1 MSESVEAQVPQDAGY
16 TIPVSLER
24 SVLNMKLD
32 LSTGDIRIPAF
43 PIKSILMVVGGLGA
57 MVWVGVTTSV
67 VTDASVWLQVLYYL
81 FFSVVVLYLATFD
94 RAGDMRLEQVL
105 TLFTYLPAASR
116 RLVTR
121 GNVPAKQFAD
131 FLFMDVSEGEPVSE
145 DGVIY
150 FKDGRVGRSYLVV
163 GSASLL
169 LFLKD
174 KQAILQNV
182 NSFWQAADSEDEYL
196 MLTTK
201 EPQRVHH
208 QIAHLEELSRNLVHD
223 EPDLRDLL
231 DEEYAIQR
239 DFVGKRFKSIH
250 QYLVLMAPNIES
262 LRSAEDSLMSVAA
275 DPSDSFL
282 KACIPLSR
290 QEFVESF
297 SALYR
302 GRSY

>member
-1 MSESVEAQVPQDAGY
+1 MVESVETTTPQEAGY
-16 TIPVSLER
+16 TIPVSLDR

-32 LSTGDIRIPAF
+32 LSTGDFRLPAF

-57 MVWVGVTTSV
+57 MVWVGVTSSV
-67 VTDASVWLQVLYYL
+67 VTEASAWLQVLYYL
-81 FFSVVVLYLATFD
+81 FFSVVTIYLASFD
-94 RAGDMRLEQVL
+94 RAGDMRLEQVM
-105 TLFTYLPAASR
+105 TLFTYLPVTSR

-121 GNVPAKQFAD
+121 GNLPAKAFAD
-131 FLFMDVSEGEPVSE
+131 FLYMDVSEGEPVSE

-169 LFLKD
+169 LFLRD
-174 KQAILQNV
+174 KQSILQNV
-182 NSFWQAADSEDEYL
+182 NSFWQAADSENEYL
-196 MLTTK
+196 ILTTK

-208 QIAHLEELSRNLVHD
+208 QVAHLEELSRNLVHD
-223 EPDLRDLL
+223 ELDLRDLL

-250 QYLVLMAPNIES
+250 QYMVLMAPNMEA
-262 LRSAEDSLMSVAA
+262 LRSAEDALMTVAA
-275 DPSDSFL
+275 DASDSFL

-290 QEFVESF
+290 QEFLESF

-302 GRSY
+302 GRTY

>member
-1 MSESVEAQVPQDAGY
+1 MSENVETTAPQEAGY

-32 LSTGDIRIPAF
+32 LSAGDFRVPAF
-43 PIKSILMVVGGLGA
+43 PIKTILMVVGGLGA

-105 TLFTYLPAASR
+105 TLFTYLPTSSR

-121 GNVPAKQFAD
+121 GNLPAKQFAD

-169 LFLKD
+169 LFLRD
-174 KQAILQNV
+174 KQGILQNV
-182 NSFWQAADSEDEYL
+182 NSFWQAVDSEDEYL
-196 MLTTK
+196 ILTTK

-250 QYLVLMAPNIES
+250 QYLVLMAPNMES
-262 LRSAEDSLMSVAA
+262 LRSAEDALMTVAA
-275 DPSDSFL
+275 DPADSFL